1 MVSAILYIT
10 HDIATVNYIA
20 DESMVIYKGRI
31 VEKGNTYEVI
41 SNPSHE
47 YTKRLIEAVPDPY
60 KTI

>member
-1 MVSAILYIT
+1 
-10 HDIATVNYIA
+10 
-20 DESMVIYKGRI
+20 MVIYKGRI